1 VETDALGTQ
10 YETRTIALRP
20 DAEGAVTA
28 TLVRRA
34 ADRPSDTAVLYL
46 HGFVDYFFHPH
57 VADFY
62 AGRGFDFYAL
72 DLRKHGRSL
81 AAHQTPNFCADL
93 GEYYEEIDEAIRLV
107 RAADGHSRVLL
118 TGHSTGGLVASLWAH
133 DRRADGS
140 VDALVLN
147 SAFFDFNE
155 PWFTREVTGPITA
168 RVGRAR
174 PKTKLPFKLNPV
186 YGESIHSSARG
197 EWDYNLDWKPLAGF
211 PIYAGWLHAVR
222 SGHLRVHRGLD
233 LQVPVLSAASSASY
247 KGKAG
252 ARRRARRIPCSMWTK
267 SSAGRR
273 GSGRWSRSRGSTAGC
288 TTWRCRRRRPGSA
301 TSTRS
306 IVGSR
311 PTCSRASPTI
321 HSEAARSDLTHPGR
335 ADSGYARHRTS

>member
-1 VETDALGTQ
+1 METDALGTQ

-247 KGKAG
+247 KGK
-252 ARRRARRIPCSMWTK
+252 SW
-267 SSAGRR
+267 
-273 GSGRWSRSRGSTAGC
+273 
-288 TTWRCRRRRPGSA
+288 
-301 TSTRS
+301 
-306 IVGSR
+306 
-311 PTCSRASPTI
+311 
-321 HSEAARSDLTHPGR
+321 SEAART
-335 ADSGYARHRTS
+335 ADSVLNVDQIVRWSTRLGPLVTIARIDGGLHDLALSAAPARQRYFDEIDRWLSTYL

>member
-46 HGFVDYFFHPH
+46 HGFVDYFFQSH

-62 AGRGFDFYAL
+62 AGRGYDFYGL
-72 DLRKHGRSL
+72 DLRKYGRSL
-81 AAHQTPNFCADL
+81 AAHQTPNFCVDL
-93 GEYYEEIDEAIRLV
+93 DEYYEEIDEAVRLV
-107 RAADGHSRVLL
+107 RSEDGHSRVLL
-118 TGHSTGGLVASLWAH
+118 TGHSTGGLIASLWAH
-133 DRRADGS
+133 DRRADGL

-174 PKTKLPFKLNPV
+174 PKTKLPFKLTPV
-186 YGESIHSSARG
+186 YGQSIHSSARG

-211 PIYAGWLHAVR
+211 PIYAGWLQAIR

-233 LQVPVLSAASSASY
+233 LRMPVLSTASSASY
-247 KGKAG
+247 KGK
-252 ARRRARRIPCSMWTK
+252 SW
-267 SSAGRR
+267 
-273 GSGRWSRSRGSTAGC
+273 
-288 TTWRCRRRRPGSA
+288 
-301 TSTRS
+301 
-306 IVGSR
+306 
-311 PTCSRASPTI
+311 
-321 HSEAARSDLTHPGR
+321 SEAARA
-335 ADSGYARHRTS
+335 ADSVLNVDQIVRWSTKLGPLVTIVRIDGGLHDLALSAEPARQRYFDEIDRWLSTYF